1 MKTISQN
8 QELLK
13 HLFELIEAHRG
24 IFNQKRIYNRV
35 VALIFAEIFVF
46 ARHTMTQ
53 MLMTLGLVE
62 QDWSAM
68 YRIFSERRFKY
79 AKAKEIVFAES
90 LKHIGADEVL
100 VVAGDGTQ
108 TPRSSRKM
116 EGANWLRNMRTPA
129 FMVGIHIAQR
139 WFNGS
144 ILLPAEEGYSRAL
157 PVYWEPAFTEKSE
170 PQEHEPRKEWESAVE
185 FLTWTREQLVANG
198 RAEQKL
204 LMVADGSY
212 DTLKLWKRLPDDATL
227 IARTA
232 KNRVLWHLPDKEA
245 HGNRKYGER
254 APKPQEVW
262 QDRKGWKKLDIE
274 VRGKMRHLQYKVS
287 APVLRKQAPDC
298 VLLLIVVRGKRR
310 KKYRRQPMGF
320 LVNAIQNEAG
330 QWLLPFPI
338 DVLLFWLWQRWE
350 VEVCHRELKSNF
362 GLGQKQC
369 WNPHSAVL
377 SVQWSAWVY
386 CLLLLAGYRTWGL
399 TRAPDVPTRWW
410 RGSRRW
416 SINTLLRSFRAT
428 LWGQHD
434 FHPLCAPTLSDWAEK
449 ETALQSLFNSIFATA
464 RS

>member
-1 MKTISQN
+1 M
-8 QELLK
+8 
-13 HLFELIEAHRG
+13 
-24 IFNQKRIYNRV
+24 
-35 VALIFAEIFVF
+35 
-46 ARHTMTQ
+46 
-53 MLMTLGLVE
+53 
-62 QDWSAM
+62 
-68 YRIFSERRFKY
+68 
-79 AKAKEIVFAES
+79 
-90 LKHIGADEVL
+90 
-100 VVAGDGTQ
+100 
-108 TPRSSRKM
+108 
-116 EGANWLRNMRTPA
+116 
-129 FMVGIHIAQR
+129 
-139 WFNGS
+139 
-144 ILLPAEEGYSRAL
+144 AL

-245 HGNRKYGER
+245 HGNRKYGKR
-254 APKPQEVW
+254 APKPQEIW
-262 QDRKGWKKLDIE
+262 QDRKGWKKQNIE

-320 LVNAIQNEAG
+320 LVNAIQNEAA

-399 TRAPDVPTRWW
+399 THAPDVPTRWW
-410 RGSRRW
+410 RGSQRW

-434 FHPLCAPTLSDWAEK
+434 FHPLCAPTLSNWAEK
-449 ETALQSLFNSIFATA
+449 ETALQALFNSIFATA